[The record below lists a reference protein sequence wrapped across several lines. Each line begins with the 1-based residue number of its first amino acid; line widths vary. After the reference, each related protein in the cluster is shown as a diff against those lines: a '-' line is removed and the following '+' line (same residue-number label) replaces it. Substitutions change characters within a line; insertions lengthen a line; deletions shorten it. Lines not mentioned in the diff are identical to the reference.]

1 MDIVLVEDHAATRTE
16 IASLI
21 NKREDLRVVGEAG
34 DGAEGL
40 RLARTLQPGVV
51 VMDVVMPGMNGITA
65 AAAIRKDLPET
76 KIVMLSNHT
85 GKHLVDILLQAG
97 ANGFVRKDRAHEEL
111 IAAIRSVA
119 NKKDYIGQ
127 HVEN

>member
-1 MDIVLVEDHAATRTE
+1 MDIVLVDDHMETRRE

-21 NKREDLRVVGEAG
+21 NEREDLRVVGEAG

-40 RLARTLQPGVV
+40 RLARTLHPDVV
-51 VMDVVMPGMNGITA
+51 VMDVVMPEMNGITA
-65 AAAIRKDLPET
+65 AAAIRKHFPET

-111 IAAIRSVA
+111 IPAIRAVA
-119 NKKDYIGQ
+119 QKEHYIGKCLKD
-127 HVEN
+127 

>member
-65 AAAIRKDLPET
+65 AAAIKKDLPET

>member
-16 IASLI
+16 IASLV
-21 NKREDLRVVGEAG
+21 NEQEEFHVVGEAG

-111 IAAIRSVA
+111 VIAIRTVA
-119 NKKDYIGQ
+119 RKECYIGKC
-127 HVEN
+127 VKD

>member
-1 MDIVLVEDHAATRTE
+1 MDIVLVEDHVATRTE

-21 NKREDLRVVGEAG
+21 NELEDLRVVGEAG

-40 RLARTLQPGVV
+40 RLARTLQPGIV

-65 AAAIRKDLPET
+65 AAAIRKHLPET

-111 IAAIRSVA
+111 IPAIRSVA

>member
-1 MDIVLVEDHAATRTE
+1 MDILLVEDHTATREE

-21 NKREDLRVVGEAG
+21 NEQTDLHVVDQAA

-40 RLARTLQPGVV
+40 RLARTHRPAVV
-51 VMDVVMPGMNGITA
+51 VMDVVMPQMNGITA
-65 AAAIRKDLPET
+65 AAAIRKDLPDT
-76 KIVMLSNHT
+76 KIVMFSNHT
-85 GKHLVDILLQAG
+85 GKNLVDILKQAG
-97 ANGFVRKDRAHEEL
+97 ANAFIRKDRAHEEL
-111 IAAIRSVA
+111 LAAIRCVA

>member
-1 MDIVLVEDHAATRTE
+1 MDIVLVEDHVATRTE

-21 NKREDLRVVGEAG
+21 NELEDLRVVGEAG

-40 RLARTLQPGVV
+40 RLARTLQPGIV

-65 AAAIRKDLPET
+65 AAAIQKDLPET

-111 IAAIRSVA
+111 IPAIRSVA

>member
-16 IASLI
+16 IASLV
-21 NKREDLRVVGEAG
+21 NEQEEFHVVGEAG

-65 AAAIRKDLPET
+65 AAAIQKDLPET

-111 IAAIRSVA
+111 IPAIRSVA